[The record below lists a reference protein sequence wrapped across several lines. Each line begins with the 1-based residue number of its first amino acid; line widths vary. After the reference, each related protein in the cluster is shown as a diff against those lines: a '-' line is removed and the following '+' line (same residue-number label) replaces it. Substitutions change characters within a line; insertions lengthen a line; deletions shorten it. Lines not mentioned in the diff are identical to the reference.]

1 MGSRFAILGEHT
13 LQLQGVAEDG
23 FVKAANLGVVVQE
36 SVVLASDSARTLMIW
51 GAVGSVVVVALFGLA
66 LWMMRR
72 RRLADRMGYTG
83 PLPVVR

>member
-36 SVVLASDSARTLMIW
+36 SVVLASDSARTL
-51 GAVGSVVVVALFGLA
+51 
-66 LWMMRR
+66 
-72 RRLADRMGYTG
+72 
-83 PLPVVR
+83 